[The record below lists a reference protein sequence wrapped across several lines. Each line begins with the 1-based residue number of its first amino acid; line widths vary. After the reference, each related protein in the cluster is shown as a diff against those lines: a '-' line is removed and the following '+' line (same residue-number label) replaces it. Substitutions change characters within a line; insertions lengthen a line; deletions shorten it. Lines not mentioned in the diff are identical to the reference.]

1 MPRKVR
7 RATGRGMAPSHEL
20 SALPVDESSMFA
32 IEIHDFVVWH
42 ERAGSRGDR
51 GAKDFD
57 FGPVIADLRP
67 HLGRAL

>member
-1 MPRKVR
+1 
-7 RATGRGMAPSHEL
+7 
-20 SALPVDESSMFA
+20 MFA

-57 FGPVIADLRP
+57 FGPVVADLRP